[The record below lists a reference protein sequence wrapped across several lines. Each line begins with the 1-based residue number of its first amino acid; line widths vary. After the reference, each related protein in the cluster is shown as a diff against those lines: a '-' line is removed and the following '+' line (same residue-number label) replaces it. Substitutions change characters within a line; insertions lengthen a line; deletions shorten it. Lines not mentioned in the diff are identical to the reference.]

1 MTDDNTTITPEIVD
15 GDDENEYTGTDKKEK
30 TGGQLVR
37 QNHKPDILY
46 LVPITGRP
54 HLPAQVQPLVVSK
67 QRWET
72 TLAKAAS
79 DSHNLLGL
87 SYLSEVKGKYVYKE
101 DFPEVGCVV
110 RMLNM
115 VDVEDNI
122 QFIAQGLERFKI
134 KKFLSDK
141 PPFVVQV
148 EYFKPLNEEEDKLKA
163 YAISI
168 ISSIKQL
175 LSLNPLYSEELKQ
188 YLGRFSPDQPSPLA
202 DFAAGITTASGDVL
216 QEILETESVIERMK
230 RVLMLLQKEIEIAK
244 LQTQIR
250 KDLNTQVDE
259 NKRKFFLKEQ
269 LKAIQ
274 KELGMQKDD
283 KTSDV
288 DRFKQRFAE
297 LEPPEH
303 VTKRFEE
310 EIEKLSVLE
319 TGSAEYGVTRNYL
332 DWVSSFP
339 WGVHSED
346 NIDIQRAEEVLD
358 RDHSGLSDVKERIIE
373 FFAAGVYKKDVSG
386 SIILFVGPPGVGKT
400 SIGKSIAE
408 ALGRKF
414 YRFSLGGIRDEAEIK
429 GHRRTY
435 VGAMPGKMVQALKD
449 TKVANPVIMLDEVD
463 KIGISYQGDP
473 ASALLEVLDPEQ
485 NGEFLDHYM
494 DLRIDLSKVLFICTA
509 NTLDSIP
516 GPLLDRMDRINLSG
530 YITQEKIEIARK
542 HLWPKLLKRN
552 KVAATTITITDPTI
566 RHLIEGYAREAG
578 VRNLEK
584 LLNKIIR
591 KSIVTILKGENQ
603 RVRVTIKSLEK
614 FLGLPVFKTEKQ
626 MQGVGI
632 ATGLAWTSM
641 GGVTL
646 SMEAVKVHEKGSGIK
661 LTGKLGE
668 VMQESA
674 SIALS
679 HVRANAKDFG
689 IDAAYFDDAFI
700 HLHVP
705 EGATP
710 KDGPSAGITITT
722 ALVSLARKKVISRP
736 LAMTG
741 EITLTGKVLPVGGIK
756 EKIIAARRSG
766 INEIILPEGC
776 ISEFEKLP
784 EHIKEGIDFS
794 FVTHYKEVYKQ
805 VFEYKEKSGPVSAN
819 KNPSV

>member
-1 MTDDNTTITPEIVD
+1 MTDENRPITPEIVD
-15 GDDENEYTGTDKKEK
+15 GDGENEAENSEK
-30 TGGQLVR
+30 QQNTGGQLIR
-37 QNHKPDILY
+37 QSHKPDILY

-54 HLPAQVQPLVVSK
+54 HLPAQVQPLVVNK
-67 QRWET
+67 QRWEQ
-72 TLAKAAS
+72 TLVKAVN
-79 DSHNLLGL
+79 DSHHLLGL
-87 SYLSEVKGKYVYKE
+87 SYLSEVTGKYVYKE
-101 DFPEVGCVV
+101 DFPRVGCVV
-110 RMLNM
+110 RILNM
-115 VDVEDNI
+115 VDVEGNI
-122 QFIAQGLERFKI
+122 QFIGQGLERFKI

-141 PPFVVQV
+141 PPFVAQV
-148 EYFKPLNEEEDKLKA
+148 EYFKSLDEDEDKLKA

-188 YLGRFSPDQPSPLA
+188 YLGRFSPDQPSPLS

-250 KDLNTQVDE
+250 KDINTQVDE
-259 NKRKFFLKEQ
+259 NKRKFFLREQ

-274 KELGMQKDD
+274 KELGIQKDD

-288 DRFKQRFAE
+288 DRFKERFAE
-297 LEPPEH
+297 LKPPEH
-303 VTKRFEE
+303 VVKRFDE

-319 TGSAEYGVTRNYL
+319 TGSSEYGVTRNYL
-332 DWVSSFP
+332 DWITSFP
-339 WGVHSED
+339 WGVYSED
-346 NIDIQRAEEVLD
+346 NIDIYRAEKVLD
-358 RDHSGLSDVKERIIE
+358 RDHAGLSDVKERIIE

-414 YRFSLGGIRDEAEIK
+414 YRFSLGGMRDEAEIK

-435 VGAMPGKMVQALKD
+435 VGALPGKMVQALKD
-449 TKVANPVIMLDEVD
+449 SKVANPVIMLDEVD
-463 KIGISYQGDP
+463 KIGASYQGDP

-485 NGEFLDHYM
+485 NAEFLDHYL

-509 NTLDSIP
+509 NTLDTIP
-516 GPLLDRMDRINLSG
+516 PPLLDRMDRINLSG

-566 RHLIEGYAREAG
+566 RHLVEGYAREAG
-578 VRNLEK
+578 VRGLEK
-584 LLNKIIR
+584 QLNKIIR
-591 KSIVTILKGENQ
+591 KSIVTILKEKKQ
-603 RVRVTIKSLEK
+603 RIRVTIKSLEEY
-614 FLGLPVFKTEKQ
+614 LGPPVFRKEKQ

-632 ATGLAWTSM
+632 ATGLAWTAL
-641 GGVTL
+641 GGVIL
-646 SMEAVKVHEKGSGIK
+646 PIEAVKVHNKGSGIK
-661 LTGKLGE
+661 LTGKLGD

-679 HVRANAKDFG
+679 YVRANSGLFG
-689 IDAAYFDDAFI
+689 IDPEYFDEAFI

-722 ALVSLARKKVISRP
+722 ALVSLARGQGILRP

-776 ISEFEKLP
+776 HSEFEKLP
-784 EHIKEGIDFS
+784 DHIKEGIDFS
-794 FVTHYKEVYKQ
+794 FVKIYREVFRQ
-805 VFEYKEKSGPVSAN
+805 VFEKF
-819 KNPSV
+819 

>member
-1 MTDDNTTITPEIVD
+1 MSDETKPITPEIVIE
-15 GDDENEYTGTDKKEK
+15 DDENNK
-30 TGGQLVR
+30 GGLITQR
-37 QNHKPDILY
+37 TKPDILY

-54 HLPAQVQPLVVSK
+54 HLPAQVQPLIVSK
-67 QRWET
+67 KRWED
-72 TLAKAAS
+72 TLVKATKES
-79 DSHNLLGL
+79 QNLLGL
-87 SYLSEVKGKYVYKE
+87 SYLKEVKGKYVYKE

-110 RMLNM
+110 RMLNIM
-115 VDVEDNI
+115 DVEGNL

-148 EYFKPLNEEEDKLKA
+148 EYFKPTRENEDELKA

-175 LSLNPLYSEELKQ
+175 MSLNPLYSEDLKQ
-188 YLGRFSPDQPSPLA
+188 YLGRFSPDQPSPLT
-202 DFAAGITTASGDVL
+202 DFAAGITTANGGDL
-216 QEILETESVIERMK
+216 QDILETKSVIARMK
-230 RVLMLLQKEIEIAK
+230 KVMMLLQKEIEIAK
-244 LQTQIR
+244 LQSKIR
-250 KDLNTQVDE
+250 KDINTQVDG

-288 DRFKQRFAE
+288 DKFEEKFVK
-297 LEPPEH
+297 LNPPDH
-303 VTKRFEE
+303 VVKRFEE

-319 TGSAEYGVTRNYL
+319 TGSSEYGVTRNYL
-332 DWVSSFP
+332 DWVTSFP

-346 NIDIQRAEEVLD
+346 NIDIERAEVVLD
-358 RDHSGLSDVKERIIE
+358 RDHAGLSDVKERIIE
-373 FFAAGVYKKDVSG
+373 FFAAGVYKKDISG

-414 YRFSLGGIRDEAEIK
+414 YRFSLGGMRDEAEIK

-435 VGAMPGKMVQALKD
+435 VGALPGKMVQALKD
-449 TKVANPVIMLDEVD
+449 TQVANPVIMLDEVD
-463 KIGISYQGDP
+463 KIGASYQGDP

-485 NGEFLDHYM
+485 NSEFLDHYM

-509 NTLDSIP
+509 NTLDTIP

-530 YITQEKIEIARK
+530 YITAEKLEIARK
-542 HLWPKLLKRN
+542 HLWPRLLKRN
-552 KVAATTITITDPTI
+552 KLNAATITITDPTI

-591 KSIVTILKGENQ
+591 KSIVRILKEKLTK
-603 RVRVTIKSLEK
+603 VRINIKSLEDL
-614 FLGLPVFKTEKQ
+614 LGPPIFKPEKQ
-626 MQGVGI
+626 MKGVGI
-632 ATGLAWTSM
+632 VTGLAWTQM
-641 GGVTL
+641 GGATL
-646 SMEAVKVHEKGSGIK
+646 SIEALRVHGKTPGFK

-674 SIALS
+674 TIAHS
-679 HVRANAKDFG
+679 HVRANAKAYGVEED
-689 IDAAYFDDAFI
+689 YFDSSFL

-710 KDGPSAGITITT
+710 KDGPSAGVTITT
-722 ALVSLARKKVISRP
+722 ALVSLATGRSIDRP

-741 EITLTGKVLPVGGIK
+741 EITLTGEVLPVGGIK
-756 EKIIAARRSG
+756 EKIIAARRTG
-766 INEIILPEGC
+766 INEIILPDGC
-776 ISEFEKLP
+776 SSEFKKLP
-784 EHIKEGIDFS
+784 DHIKEGIKFH
-794 FVTHYKEVYKQ
+794 FAKKYKDVYKI
-805 VFEYKEKSGPVSAN
+805 VFG
-819 KNPSV
+819 

>member
-1 MTDDNTTITPEIVD
+1 MSDETKPITPEIVIE
-15 GDDENEYTGTDKKEK
+15 DEDNAK
-30 TGGQLVR
+30 GGLITQ
-37 QNHKPDILY
+37 HTKPDILY

-54 HLPAQVQPLVVSK
+54 HLPAQVQPLIVSK
-67 QRWET
+67 KRWED
-72 TLAKAAS
+72 TLVKATKETK
-79 DSHNLLGL
+79 NLLGL
-87 SYLSEVKGKYVYKE
+87 SYLKEVKGKYVYKE

-115 VDVEDNI
+115 VDVEGNL

-148 EYFKPLNEEEDKLKA
+148 EYFNPTQENGDELKA

-168 ISSIKQL
+168 ISSIKKL
-175 LSLNPLYSEELKQ
+175 LSLNPLYSEDLKQ
-188 YLGRFSPDQPSPLA
+188 YLGRFSPDQPSPLT
-202 DFAAGITTASGDVL
+202 DFAAGITTANGDDL
-216 QEILETESVIERMK
+216 QEVLETESVIARMK
-230 RVLMLLQKEIEIAK
+230 KVMMLLQKEIEIAK
-244 LQTQIR
+244 LQTKIQ
-250 KDLNTQVDE
+250 KDINTQVDD

-288 DRFKQRFAE
+288 DKFEEKFAK
-297 LEPPEH
+297 LDPPEH
-303 VTKRFEE
+303 VVKRFEE

-332 DWVSSFP
+332 DWVTSFP
-339 WGVHSED
+339 WGIHSED
-346 NIDIQRAEEVLD
+346 NIDIERAEEVLD
-358 RDHSGLSDVKERIIE
+358 RDHAGLSDVKERIIE
-373 FFAAGVYKKDVSG
+373 FFAAGVYKKDISG

-414 YRFSLGGIRDEAEIK
+414 YRFSLGGMRDEAEIK

-435 VGAMPGKMVQALKD
+435 VGALPGKMVQALKD

-463 KIGISYQGDP
+463 KIGASYQGDP

-485 NGEFLDHYM
+485 NSEFLDHYL

-509 NTLDSIP
+509 NTLDTIP

-530 YITQEKIEIARK
+530 YITAEKLEIARK
-542 HLWPKLLKRN
+542 HLWPRLLKRN
-552 KVAATTITITDPTI
+552 KLNASTITITDPTI

-591 KSIVTILKGENQ
+591 KSIVRILKEKLEK
-603 RVRVTIKSLEK
+603 VRINIKSLEDL
-614 FLGLPVFKTEKQ
+614 LGPPIFKPEKQ
-626 MQGVGI
+626 MTGVGI
-632 ATGLAWTSM
+632 VTGLAWTQM
-641 GGVTL
+641 GGATL
-646 SMEAVKVHEKGSGIK
+646 SIEAVRVHGKTPGFK

-679 HVRANAKDFG
+679 HVRANAKAYGVEED
-689 IDAAYFDDAFI
+689 YFDSSFL

-710 KDGPSAGITITT
+710 KDGPSAGVTLTT
-722 ALVSLARKKVISRP
+722 ALVSLATGRSIDRP

-741 EITLTGKVLPVGGIK
+741 EITLTGEVLPVGGIK
-756 EKIIAARRSG
+756 EKIIAARRTG
-766 INEIILPEGC
+766 IKEIILPDGC
-776 ISEFEKLP
+776 SSEFEKLP
-784 EHIKEGIDFS
+784 DHIKEGITFH
-794 FVTHYKEVYKQ
+794 FARKYKDVYKI
-805 VFEYKEKSGPVSAN
+805 VFG
-819 KNPSV
+819 